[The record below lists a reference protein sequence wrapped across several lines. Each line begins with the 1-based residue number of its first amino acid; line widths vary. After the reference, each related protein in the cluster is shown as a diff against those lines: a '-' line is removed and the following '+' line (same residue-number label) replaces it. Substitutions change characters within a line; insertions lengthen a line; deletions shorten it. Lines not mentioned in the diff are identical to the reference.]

1 MSRPTALI
9 PLFLCLT
16 FCLPTG
22 PAEAQSRSRD
32 AEEPDEIVFCVLKYG
47 GGGDWYNGLAGIRNF
62 IISFRQI
69 TGLPI
74 APREKV
80 VTLLDDSL
88 FQHPFL
94 FLNGHGNFV
103 LTDPEVRRL
112 RLYLENGGFLFCND
126 DYGLDA
132 NLRRELTKVF
142 PDNPLV
148 EVPYSHPVY
157 RCWFQFPSGPP
168 KIHEH
173 DGGPAR
179 GYGIFINGRLALYY
193 ASEADI
199 ADGWEEEWVHND
211 DASVREQAVRMGVNI
226 LICSLTQ

>member
-1 MSRPTALI
+1 MNRSARFCILLAGL
-9 PLFLCLT
+9 LFL
-16 FCLPTG
+16 F
-22 PAEAQSRSRD
+22 PARDIPGQPSERSD
-32 AEEPDEIVFCVLKYG
+32 GEPDEIVFCVLKYG
-47 GGGDWYNGLAGIRNF
+47 GGGDWYNGLAGVRNF
-62 IISFRQI
+62 IIAFRQI
-69 TGLPI
+69 TGLSI

-80 VTLLDDSL
+80 VTLLDDEL
-88 FQHPFL
+88 FQYPFL
-94 FLNGHGNFV
+94 YLNGHGNIS
-103 LTDPEVRRL
+103 LTDAEVRRL

-126 DYGLDA
+126 DYGLDSS
-132 NLRRELTKVF
+132 LRRELAKVF

-148 EVPYSHPVY
+148 EVPFSHPLY

-168 KIHEH
+168 KVHEH

-179 GYGIFINGRLALYY
+179 GFGIFLNGRLALYY

-211 DASVREQAVRMGVNI
+211 PASIREQAVHLGVNI